1 MNVFTSSTPIYLEI
15 NPRATER
22 VMGESI
28 ENGGRPAYK
37 IHRYALND
45 WSEMSN
51 MQLAPQPLRS
61 PFWPQFQAAPIDVFV
76 DLSMDGASSSSTL
89 DGYI

>member
-1 MNVFTSSTPIYLEI
+1 
-15 NPRATER
+15 
-22 VMGESI
+22 MGESI

-37 IHRYALND
+37 IHLYALND
-45 WSEMSN
+45 CSEMSK
-51 MQLAPQPLRS
+51 MQLAPQPLKS